1 MEDIM
6 NRLSQQCIVAVIAII
21 GFIGLMG
28 IAGSYDYA
36 DEVVYNMD
44 DVVYYAIT
52 EKIGK
57 ASNKEVVAEYEKNK
71 QYYDSLKY

>member
-6 NRLSQQCIVAVIAII
+6 NRLSRQIIVSVLAII
-21 GFIGLMG
+21 GFLYVMG

-36 DEVVYNMD
+36 DEVVSSMD
-44 DVVYYAIT
+44 EVVYHSIT
-52 EKIGK
+52 SKIGK

-71 QYYDSLKY
+71 AYYDSLKY

>member
-1 MEDIM
+1 M
-6 NRLSQQCIVAVIAII
+6 NRLSRQIIVALLSIF
-21 GFIGLMG
+21 GFLFVMG

-44 DVVYYAIT
+44 DIVYYAIT

-57 ASNKEVVAEYEKNK
+57 ASNKEVVAEYEKNRE
-71 QYYDSLKY
+71 YYDSLK